1 MGKNGAFIKRYK
13 KKMVSIIKQMEPSL
27 SEDEIKDI
35 VQEMIDK
42 NLQNPE
48 VIADNN
54 VTGERRE
61 TTLLSVLDWAYE
73 RPEKPIFAGNFTF
86 YKNQDEAFNPIG
98 SMLNGFLTKRKSL
111 KKKMFNSIETP
122 HLYQYYDRSQINVK
136 KLANSYYG
144 AAGMPTSP
152 FYSLYSGPA
161 TTSSAQMAIS
171 TAMNLFE
178 GLVADN
184 YIFIDCTECVEWIH
198 EMLLPDNF
206 DGFVDDFITMH
217 SDREVVERLLDH
229 ILEKQDNDEE
239 VLYAVISEL
248 SDDEL
253 TLLYYKNNI
262 FDFIKDNSF
271 IQNLLLDIFESIEN
285 LDYADPNDK
294 DWYIKI
300 PKEYQSEFLGKSAGD
315 YNKFVNK
322 TYFMDPND
330 VPENI
335 ERPLSLFTDYCIKF
349 VYCRYM
355 AFDRIY
361 RLRNFKRKT
370 VTIIDTDSNILSLDT
385 LINFIYDNVVED
397 RTFNRSKEN
406 NDFIAVNTVT
416 YLLTKAV
423 ADGLENYSKKANMS
437 EAYQHHISMKNEFYF
452 GKLLIG
458 DSKKR
463 YLSKIVLREG
473 NLINPPKFDI
483 KGLTEKSRPLI
494 EKSILNNKVNCW
506 ELPWDNQQPRLFI
519 KSKVQRLSR
528 NGVHCK
534 LLTMEMPCIPCG

>member
-1 MGKNGAFIKRYK
+1 MSKNGTFIKKYK
-13 KKMVSIIKQMEPSL
+13 KKMVSIIKSMDSSL
-27 SEDEIKDI
+27 SEDEIKKI
-35 VQEMIDK
+35 VQDMIDER
-42 NLQNPE
+42 LQNPE

-54 VTGERRE
+54 VTGEKRE

-73 RPEKPIFAGNFTF
+73 KESPPIFAGNFTF

-98 SMLNGFLTKRKSL
+98 NMLKGFLTKRSAFKKQMFKSIDIL
-111 KKKMFNSIETP
+111 
-122 HLYQYYDRSQINVK
+122 HLYQYYDRLQTNTK

-144 AAGMPTSP
+144 AAGMPSSP

-184 YIFIDCTECVEWIH
+184 YIFLDCTECVEWAH
-198 EMLLPDNF
+198 EMLDEKNF

-217 SDREVVERLLDH
+217 SDREVVERLLSK
-229 ILEKQDNDEE
+229 ILQRQDNDEE
-239 VLYAVISEL
+239 VLYALVSEL

-262 FDFIKDNSF
+262 FDFINDNSF
-271 IQNLLLDIFESIEN
+271 IKNLILDIFESIEN
-285 LDYADPNDK
+285 LPYADPKDK
-294 DWYIKI
+294 EWFIKL
-300 PKEYQSEFLGKSAGD
+300 PKEHQKEFLGKSADD
-315 YNKFVNK
+315 YNKYVNK

-335 ERPLSLFTDYCIKF
+335 ERPLALFTEYALKF

-385 LINFIYDNVVED
+385 LINFIYDKVVEG
-397 RTFNRSKEN
+397 RTFGRSKEN
-406 NDFIAVNTVT
+406 NDFIAVNTIT

-423 ADGLENYSKKANMS
+423 SDGLENYSKKANMS
-437 EAYQHHISMKNEFYF
+437 EAYQHYISMKNEFYF
-452 GKLLIG
+452 DKLLIG

-463 YLSKIVLREG
+463 YLSKILLREG

-506 ELPWDNQQPRLFI
+506 ELPWDNQQPRLI
-519 KSKVQRLSR
+519 
-528 NGVHCK
+528 
-534 LLTMEMPCIPCG
+534 I